1 VIITFEGGEG
11 VGKTTQVALL
21 CSYLDRKGISW
32 SSIREPGGSPISEE
46 IRAFFVKRDLHPIT
60 ELLLILASR
69 RENIRSLIEPAIAD
83 KKVVIIDRFIDSTF
97 VYQGIAGGLDKKFVM
112 NIMKLSSTYIEP
124 DITFILDMNPE
135 DAISRITPDDKF
147 EHKPLRF
154 HEMIRQAFLNLPSE
168 IVPVAGRY
176 YVIDASRTIEDVNKE
191 ILSVVEGKLLKKY
204 SIVNS
209 QKRL

>member
-1 VIITFEGGEG
+1 MIITFEGGEG

-21 CSYLDRKGISW
+21 CSYLDRKGTSW
-32 SSIREPGGSPISEE
+32 LSIREPGGSPISEE
-46 IRAFFVKRDLHPIT
+46 IRGFFVKRDLHPIT
-60 ELLLILASR
+60 ELFLILASR
-69 RENIRSLIEPAIAD
+69 KENIRSLIEPAIAD

-97 VYQGIAGGLDKKFVM
+97 VYQGIAGGLGKEFVM

-135 DAISRITPDDKF
+135 DAISRIIPNDKF

-168 IVPVAGRY
+168 AGHVKDRY
-176 YVIDASRTIEDVNKE
+176 YVIDASKTIEDVNKE
-191 ILSVVEGKLLKKY
+191 IISVAEEKLLKEY
-204 SIVNS
+204 SIV
-209 QKRL
+209 